1 MVEKGRKDD
10 EIKRWLWIV
19 PKDDFSLIF
28 KDDMVSQLMYVCI
41 IMLKDDTASTL
52 KTIAWSY
59 LKMSIY
65 PILGRLI
72 KDIKNDHIIIRFESS
87 LKTTDIVTKDDKKF
101 VSEDDFG
108 STYKPIWNRLLS
120 WLP

>member
-41 IMLKDDTASTL
+41 IILKDDAASIL

-59 LKMSIY
+59 LKMGIY
-65 PILGRLI
+65 PILGRL
-72 KDIKNDHIIIRFESS
+72 KSS
-87 LKTTDIVTKDDKKF
+87 
-101 VSEDDFG
+101 
-108 STYKPIWNRLLS
+108 
-120 WLP
+120 

>member
-1 MVEKGRKDD
+1 MVKKGRKDD

-19 PKDDFSLIF
+19 SKDDFSLIF

-41 IMLKDDTASTL
+41 IILKDDTASIL

-65 PILGRLI
+65 PILGRLQ
-72 KDIKNDHIIIRFESS
+72 SS
-87 LKTTDIVTKDDKKF
+87 LKTTNIVTKDD
-101 VSEDDFG
+101 
-108 STYKPIWNRLLS
+108 
-120 WLP
+120 